1 MDRILKGGEKG
12 TACALNK
19 WKLMTYR
26 MRANTIWKIYLLGKL
41 PHYIGILMESNK
53 TNFHDLH
60 LFLFQL
66 LLDMSHFPYKRLTP
80 KACVFGFWLGMA
92 LAIVSI

>member
-41 PHYIGILMESNK
+41 PHYIEILMESN
-53 TNFHDLH
+53 D
-60 LFLFQL
+60 
-66 LLDMSHFPYKRLTP
+66 
-80 KACVFGFWLGMA
+80 
-92 LAIVSI
+92 

>member
-1 MDRILKGGEKG
+1 MFFDVDSILKGGEKG
-12 TACALNK
+12 TVCALNK
-19 WKLMTYR
+19 WKLMTYQ

-41 PHYIGILMESNK
+41 PHYIEILMESNK

-66 LLDMSHFPYKRLTP
+66 LLDMSHPLRTNCSPVLPGELYLY
-80 KACVFGFWLGMA
+80 GY
-92 LAIVSI
+92 